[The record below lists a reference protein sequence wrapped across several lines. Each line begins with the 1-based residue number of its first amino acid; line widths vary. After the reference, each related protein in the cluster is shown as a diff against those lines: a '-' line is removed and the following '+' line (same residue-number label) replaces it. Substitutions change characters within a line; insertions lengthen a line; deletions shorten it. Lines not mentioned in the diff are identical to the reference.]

1 MQATIHSRYYLKTLN
16 EVHVWG
22 HLNGLPRSR
31 AERDECGRA
40 GWNRT
45 IFKGF
50 GDPYST
56 GKLRPFTMFRAYF
69 GPHFVM
75 TKLRPYVVGTQA
87 MLTALQSMFELNY
100 ILKLASSKPNLLR

>member
-1 MQATIHSRYYLKTLN
+1 MKEKRSGSLSGTILYLTAVPFSLASKKGEARYRM
-16 EVHVWG
+16 V
-22 HLNGLPRSR
+22 P
-31 AERDECGRA
+31 CRA